1 MVNLLKA
8 RKAKKQKKP
17 NFYRQEW
24 FRMGN
29 QRKKWRKWRTPRG
42 NQSKLRMHKA
52 SRGAWVQAGYGSPAA
67 VRGMHPSGLREL
79 IVHNVQQL
87 SAATKDFAVR
97 IAHGV
102 GGKKRAEIM
111 KIAEGMKLKVL
122 NPFIQPFL
130 SERKGMLPKET
141 IDEKKAE
148 KKSDDKIQIKVLEKE
163 KNEIKK
169 ETKLE
174 AKK

>member
-8 RKAKKQKKP
+8 RKAKKAKKP
-17 NFYRQEW
+17 HFYRQEW

-29 QRKKWRKWRTPRG
+29 QRKKWRTWRKPRG
-42 NQSKLRMHKA
+42 NQSKMRMHKA
-52 SRGAWVQAGYGSPAA
+52 SRGARVQAGYGSPRE

-79 IVHNVQQL
+79 LVHNVHQL
-87 SAATKDFAVR
+87 SMAGANFAVR

-111 KIAEGMKLKVL
+111 KAADGMKLKVL
-122 NPFIQPFL
+122 NPFTA
-130 SERKGMLPKET
+130 KVKEKKV
-141 IDEKKAE
+141 EKKAE
-148 KKSDDKIQIKVLEKE
+148 AKLPEKKT
-163 KNEIKK
+163 EIKK
-169 ETKLE
+169 EIKTEAKPE

>member
-67 VRGMHPSGLREL
+67 VRGMHPSGVREL

-111 KIAEGMKLKVL
+111 KAAEGMKLKVL
-122 NPFIQPFL
+122 NPFTA
-130 SERKGMLPKET
+130 KPK
-141 IDEKKAE
+141 EKKAE
-148 KKSDDKIQIKVLEKE
+148 KKTDDKIQIKVLEKE
-163 KNEIKK
+163 KTEIKK
-169 ETKLE
+169 EIKLE